1 MQPSNDKERAIADV
15 VENRCCQ
22 GGDCTYP
29 AVLPEII
36 ESIDFLF
43 TPKDTLFLVS
53 YVKERCPAPE
63 QQKLFAPVLSDAQK

>member
-1 MQPSNDKERAIADV
+1 MEPNNKERAIAEV
-15 VENRCCQ
+15 VENRCRQ
-22 GGDCTYP
+22 DGDCTYP

-43 TPKDTLFLVS
+43 SPRDTLFLVS

-63 QQKLFAPVLSDAQK
+63 PKRSFTSVLSNDRK